1 MNAAA
6 EIDAYAEGKT
16 IPLVFLDMLA
26 HNGPRVAFRWKA
38 SSESGDA
45 WSEVT
50 WDLFADDVA
59 RAAAGLAARGL
70 GRGDR
75 LMLMLRNVYEFH
87 VLDTAAL
94 FLGATP
100 VSIYNSSA
108 VEQVRYLVSD
118 AGATLAVVEN
128 DAFLR
133 LFQAARPDLPRLTG
147 VGVVSSNGTVSS
159 NESGAGFT
167 YADLLSAEP
176 LDLATAA
183 GNANPDDLATLI
195 YTSGTTGPSKGV
207 MIDHRNVV
215 WTAECLRRSFGWEA
229 ERMAGMRVISYLPM
243 AHIAER
249 MVSHYQSLAFGYEIT
264 CCPDPTLIAA
274 YAGEVRP
281 QVMFGVPRVWEKIY
295 AGVNAAL
302 AADPDKQRAVNDGIA
317 SAAPLER
324 KITMGTASQEELDT
338 YQFLDDVAFR
348 LIRELVGLDQLQ
360 AAITGAAPIP
370 AEILSWFRTI
380 GVPLSE
386 IYGLSE
392 TTGPMTWE
400 RVRVKA
406 GSVGVACPGVEVA
419 LAEDG
424 EVICRGGNVFR
435 GYLNLPEKT
444 AEVLDADGWFH
455 SGDIGEFDDEG
466 YLKIVDRKKELIIT
480 AGGKNLSPANLEAR
494 LKMIPLVGQ
503 ACAIGDLRPF
513 VTALVVLD
521 PDAAPRFAA
530 SNGIAYTSLAEL
542 AEHPRIVAEI
552 EGALPEAMAGFNN
565 TEKVKKIK
573 ILGKE
578 WLPDTDLLTP
588 TSKLKRRGVHAR
600 FAEEIE
606 ALYR

>member
-1 MNAAA
+1 MTVAAD
-6 EIDAYAEGKT
+6 IDAFSEGKT
-16 IPLVFLDMLA
+16 IPLVFLDMLGR
-26 HNGPRVAFRWKA
+26 NGPRVAFRWKT
-38 SSESGDA
+38 STENGDA

-50 WDLFADDVA
+50 WDQFAHDVA
-59 RAAAGLAARGL
+59 RAAAGLSAQGL

-100 VSIYNSSA
+100 VSIYNSSS
-108 VEQVRYLVSD
+108 VEQVRYLASD

-133 LFQAARPDLPRLTG
+133 LFDTARPDLPLLTG
-147 VGVVSSNGTVSS
+147 VGVVSS
-159 NESGAGFT
+159 SGDGVRADFT
-167 YADLLSAEP
+167 YADLMAAEP
-176 LDLATAA
+176 LDLSAA
-183 GNANPDDLATLI
+183 AADTDPDDLATLI

-249 MVSHYQSLAFGYEIT
+249 MVSHYQALTVGYEIT

-302 AADPDKQRAVNDGIA
+302 AADPDKLRAVNDGIA
-317 SAAPLER
+317 AAAPLQE

-348 LIRELVGLDQLQ
+348 LIRELVGLDQLE

-370 AEILSWFRTI
+370 AEILRWFRTI

-400 RVRVKA
+400 RTRVKA

-435 GYLNLPEKT
+435 GYLNLPDKT
-444 AEVLDADGWFH
+444 AEVLDSDGWFH

-503 ACAIGDLRPF
+503 ACAIGDQRPF

-521 PDAAPRFAA
+521 PDAAPRWAA
-530 SNGIAYTSLAEL
+530 ANGIAYTSLAEL
-542 AEHPRIVAEI
+542 AEHPQVVAAI
-552 EGALPEAMAGFNN
+552 EGALPDAMADFNN
-565 TEKVKKIK
+565 TEKVKKVK
-573 ILGKE
+573 ILGEE

-600 FAEEIE
+600 FAEEID

>member
-370 AEILSWFRTI
+370 AEILSKPAR
-380 GVPLSE
+380 
-386 IYGLSE
+386 
-392 TTGPMTWE
+392 
-400 RVRVKA
+400 
-406 GSVGVACPGVEVA
+406 
-419 LAEDG
+419 
-424 EVICRGGNVFR
+424 
-435 GYLNLPEKT
+435 LNEL
-444 AEVLDADGWFH
+444 
-455 SGDIGEFDDEG
+455 EF
-466 YLKIVDRKKELIIT
+466 ELIKT
-480 AGGKNLSPANLEAR
+480 HAAKGAGFIKHVDHSMPLAD
-494 LKMIPLVGQ
+494 MIRQHHERMDGSGYPDG
-503 ACAIGDLRPF
+503 LR
-513 VTALVVLD
+513 AD
-521 PDAAPRFAA
+521 
-530 SNGIAYTSLAEL
+530 
-542 AEHPRIVAEI
+542 EI
-552 EGALPEAMAGFNN
+552 LPEARIIGVADVVEAMSGHRPYRPA
-565 TEKVKKIK
+565 
-573 ILGKE
+573 LGIDAAARE
-578 WLPDTDLLTP
+578 IQSGRGSRYDTDVATACLDLISDGTV
-588 TSKLKRRGVHAR
+588 SRAMSAGHSGR
-600 FAEEIE
+600 
-606 ALYR
+606 